1 MQNSENAFMEL
12 VKSEGGKADET
23 PKVIWGKDPLFG
35 AAVVYAYGSFETFKR
50 LKNSLFDHPE
60 EESFSASGLCAFGLG
75 VESIGTMLCL
85 VWANS
90 ELHKL
95 ENSLPVFM
103 HEIVHLSQDIL
114 DWAGV
119 KDSHGEAQAYLVE
132 RESERL
138 MREMYNMPI
147 PVEKTSNAIGAI
159 LAETL
164 GKPKESGPST
174 PLLPESKDNPTN
186 DGIGQDGPAKAA

>member
-1 MQNSENAFMEL
+1 MQNSEKTFMEL
-12 VKSEGGKADET
+12 INAESGKADEA

-35 AAVVYAYGSFETFKR
+35 AAVVYAYGTFETYKR
-50 LKNSLFDHPE
+50 LKKSLFDHPE
-60 EESFSASGLCAFGLG
+60 EETFSASGLCVFGMG
-75 VESIGTMLCL
+75 AESIGTMLCL

-90 ELHKL
+90 EIHKL

-147 PVEKTSNAIGAI
+147 PADDPSDAIEAI
-159 LAETL
+159 LARNI
-164 GKPKESGPST
+164 GKPKESGQSA
-174 PLLPESKDNPTN
+174 PLLPEDKEGAT
-186 DGIGQDGPAKAA
+186 QDGPAKAA

>member
-1 MQNSENAFMEL
+1 MVNSENTFMEL
-12 VKSEGGKADET
+12 VKAESGKADET

-50 LKNSLFDHPE
+50 LKDSLFDHPDE
-60 EESFSASGLCAFGLG
+60 EAFSASGMCAFGLG
-75 VESIGTMLCL
+75 VKSIGTMLCL

-159 LAETL
+159 LAKTL
-164 GKPKESGPST
+164 GKPKESGQSA
-174 PLLPESKDNPTN
+174 PLLPEGKEGVTK
-186 DGIGQDGPAKAA
+186 DGIGQDDTAQAA

>member
-1 MQNSENAFMEL
+1 MVNSENAFMEL
-12 VKSEGGKADET
+12 VKSEGGKADGT

-35 AAVVYAYGSFETFKR
+35 AAVVYVHGTFETFKR
-50 LKNSLFDHPE
+50 LKDSLFDHPDE
-60 EESFSASGLCAFGLG
+60 EAFSASGMCAFGLG

-119 KDSHGEAQAYLVE
+119 KDSHGETQAYLVE

-147 PVEKTSNAIGAI
+147 PAEKTSNAIGAI
-159 LAETL
+159 LAKTL
-164 GKPKESGPST
+164 GKPKESGQSAP
-174 PLLPESKDNPTN
+174 PLPEGKDDATT
-186 DGIGQDGPAKAA
+186 DGTGQDAPAKAA

>member
-12 VKSEGGKADET
+12 IKTESGKADET

-147 PVEKTSNAIGAI
+147 PVEKTSNAIGSI
-159 LAETL
+159 LAQTL
-164 GKPKESGPST
+164 GKPKESGQSAP
-174 PLLPESKDNPTN
+174 PLPEGKDNPTN